1 MTRPRPD
8 LERLLADLDQLATFS
23 EPDTPGC
30 TRRFPSAAYRA
41 GRDWLQQRFADAG
54 LAPAIDA
61 AGNLVGRRAGRLPLP
76 PILIGSHSDTVYG
89 GGRFDGALGVLAAL
103 EVVRALDDAGIA
115 LDHPVWVVDF
125 LAEEANDFGVSCVG
139 SRGLTAGLPAEWLAA
154 RAHGGDVAAA
164 LRAMGGDPGA
174 LAAPLL
180 APGALHAALEV
191 HIEQGPVLEAGGMR
205 LGAVSGIVAI
215 RRATLTLRGR
225 PDHAGTAPMALR
237 HDALAA
243 AAECVL
249 AAEQAARDEP
259 GSVAT
264 VGRLTVA
271 PNQSNVVPGHVELF
285 LEVRSLDADQIER
298 IWQRVMAQTRA
309 AAAQRGVSLGIGTQT
324 EAAATRPPAW
334 LLELVEDACRAVD
347 PATQRLVSGAG
358 HDMMHL
364 AQVTA
369 AAMIFVPCRDGR
381 SHCPDEDATP
391 EDCERGAR
399 ALLEAVL
406 RLDARGVPS

>member
-1 MTRPRPD
+1 
-8 LERLLADLDQLATFS
+8 
-23 EPDTPGC
+23 
-30 TRRFPSAAYRA
+30 
-41 GRDWLQQRFADAG
+41 
-54 LAPAIDA
+54 
-61 AGNLVGRRAGRLPLP
+61 
-76 PILIGSHSDTVYG
+76 
-89 GGRFDGALGVLAAL
+89 
-103 EVVRALDDAGIA
+103 
-115 LDHPVWVVDF
+115 
-125 LAEEANDFGVSCVG
+125 
-139 SRGLTAGLPAEWLAA
+139 
-154 RAHGGDVAAA
+154 
-164 LRAMGGDPGA
+164 
-174 LAAPLL
+174 
-180 APGALHAALEV
+180 
-191 HIEQGPVLEAGGMR
+191 
-205 LGAVSGIVAI
+205 
-215 RRATLTLRGR
+215 
-225 PDHAGTAPMALR
+225 MALR

-243 AAECVL
+243 AAECIL
-249 AAEQAARDEP
+249 AAERAARDEP

-271 PNQSNVVPGHVELF
+271 PNQSNVVPGSVELF

-309 AAAQRGVSLGIGTQT
+309 AAAHRGVSLGIGTQT

-381 SHCPDEDATP
+381 SHCPDEYATP
-391 EDCERGAR
+391 EDCGRGAR

-406 RLDARGVPS
+406 RLDARGVA